1 MNNKLQRYKLDN
13 AAILYAS
20 IMSKKRRP
28 IFRFSAVLTEKVE
41 PDLLTKALKK
51 IADRFPYFT
60 VKLKSG
66 FFWYYFEESDY
77 KTEPEKEY
85 INTFTPSKYI
95 KNLFRVQY
103 SDSKIILD
111 LDHVLGDGFG
121 GLIFLKT
128 LLSQYFILKGI
139 DVPATNGILDVN
151 EEAAPEEFEDSYS
164 KYCRKP
170 TLSLWKE
177 TKAYHPDGAAL
188 MPGQVAII
196 TGVMDTNNVHEK
208 AHTYGVSITEYLASI
223 LVYALYLYQRNNNLK
238 KHYPIKICI
247 TSDLRKYYNSKT
259 LRIFSGYGNPGIDPN
274 LGDYNFEEILTQIHH
289 QCRFLFTEK
298 NMNNLIS
305 RNVRIEKSIFMK
317 IIPLL
322 FKTKILKIAHNLF
335 GEQLISTNLTNMGSI
350 ELPEAIRDKV
360 KSLYTLGGNLDRIK
374 IECGVISYYDKL
386 TVSFTR
392 IIKQSFIE
400 DYFFEMLK
408 RDGIHVDIESN
419 LENIQT

>member
-1 MNNKLQRYKLDN
+1 MNNKQQRYKLDN

-28 IFRFSAVLTEKVE
+28 IFRFSAVLTEKVDPE
-41 PDLLTKALKK
+41 LLTKALKK
-51 IADRFPYFT
+51 TADRFPYFT
-60 VKLKSG
+60 VRLKSG

-85 INTFTPSKYI
+85 INTFAPKKYI

-121 GLIFLKT
+121 GMIFLKT

-139 DVPATNGILDVN
+139 DVPALNGILDVN
-151 EEAAPEEFEDSYS
+151 EKALPEEFEDSYP

-170 TLSLWKE
+170 ALSFWKE
-177 TKAYHPDGAAL
+177 AKAYHPDGTAL

-196 TGVMDTNNVHEK
+196 TGVMDTNKVLEK

-223 LVYALYLYQRNNNLK
+223 LLYALYLYQRNRELK

-259 LRIFSGYGNPGIDPN
+259 LRIFSGYRNPGIDPN
-274 LGDYNFEEILTQIHH
+274 LGEYTFKEILTQIHH

-298 NMNNLIS
+298 NLNNLIS
-305 RNVRIEKSIFMK
+305 RNVSFEKSFFIN
-317 IIPLL
+317 ITPLL
-322 FKTKILKIAHNLF
+322 LKTKLIKAAHYFF
-335 GEQLISTNLTNMGSI
+335 GEQLISTNLTNMGSV

-360 KSLYTLGGNLDRIK
+360 KSLYTMGGNLDRIK

-392 IIKQSFIE
+392 IIKQSFI
-400 DYFFEMLK
+400 DDCFFEMLTREGIQVE
-408 RDGIHVDIESN
+408 RDSYSEKFE
-419 LENIQT
+419 L